1 MEDGTNLFIFFSIKD
16 PKQDYENFHET
27 ITSKMLW
34 KKTNSTDWLAEC
46 YVEMQK
52 KTTFYSI
59 DLNTSANKKV
69 LNRKKNLIKVHFE
82 SKKKEKCNFRIC
94 SDQKDVN

>member
-1 MEDGTNLFIFFSIKD
+1 MYRPIVNIIFTNSLMKPLHHNFLVITLEDGTNPFIFFSIKD

-34 KKTNSTDWLAEC
+34 KKTNSTDCLAEY

-52 KTTFYSI
+52 KLLFI
-59 DLNTSANKKV
+59 VK
-69 LNRKKNLIKVHFE
+69 I
-82 SKKKEKCNFRIC
+82 
-94 SDQKDVN
+94 